1 MNKYANKYAMGLQ
14 CGNIVALD
22 TCGLRKQVDAAIKN
36 TKVVKELDACALEVF
51 KAWKKRNNP
60 EGEN

>member
-1 MNKYANKYAMGLQ
+1 MGLQ

-60 EGEN
+60 EGDSL